1 MGFIFKPFSMASMP
15 AVPQL
20 ELPSEDVPSFED
32 KEREKAELEKLR
44 AAEISRSGRR
54 STIKT
59 GVGLLSEEPELY
71 KKSLLGE
78 EE

>member
-1 MGFIFKPFSMASMP
+1 MSFLFKMP
-15 AVPQL
+15 AMPAIPQL
-20 ELPSEDVPSFED
+20 EIPKVEDVPSFED

-59 GVGLLSEEPELY
+59 GTGLLSEPELY

-78 EE
+78 E